1 MNREE
6 LLIETSDGKQPAP
19 CDSYDNE
26 NGYCQLFDKLCDG
39 CYEEVII

>member
-6 LLIETSDGKQPAP
+6 LLIDTSDGKPIP
-19 CDSYDNE
+19 CDAYDNE
-26 NGYCQLFDKLCDG
+26 NGYCQLFDKSCDG